1 MTRTR
6 RIARLPRHI
15 RGQLTARMDGGEEDQ
30 PLLGWLNHQPEVQA
44 LANGQPGGSPVT
56 EQDLSEWKQA
66 GYQQWLRHQEACDV
80 VRDLAEQADDLE
92 SSAED
97 VPISDCL
104 SAFLGTELARS
115 AKSLLAESTAPGERW
130 QRLREVL
137 QELARLRKG
146 DQQALRLQLERE
158 RWDRE
163 RNRLDE
169 EDHELRMQK
178 LRARATAPF
187 WARLMREPLAAT
199 FGGGEIGAKVAEFI
213 LAVEHDL
220 PLPAEG
226 KPGETATNPLDP
238 ANIPCPT

>member
-6 RIARLPRHI
+6 RLARLPRHI
-15 RGQLTARMDGGEEDQ
+15 RGQLNARMDGGEEDQ

-137 QELARLRKG
+137 QEGSGTEPPGRG
-146 DQQALRLQLERE
+146 G
-158 RWDRE
+158 
-163 RNRLDE
+163 
-169 EDHELRMQK
+169 
-178 LRARATAPF
+178 ARAQDA
-187 WARLMREPLAAT
+187 EAA
-199 FGGGEIGAKVAEFI
+199 GAGHRPI
-213 LAVEHDL
+213 LGAVDAGAAGSHL
-220 PLPAEG
+220 RG
-226 KPGETATNPLDP
+226 R
-238 ANIPCPT
+238 